1 MSDKSTSS
9 GVTGCNQKRP
19 KPNDNRCNGYALQSK
34 IENLKEDEV
43 KALYLKMRAEGIT
56 PTARLLRSE
65 LKHGSFTTLQKM
77 ISNLNQIYA
86 QNDIS
91 EIKNRRIPDGVMSL
105 LIEELSKRALKCTID
120 ADDKKI
126 SELEQMVLKLT
137 RDHAKSDEDFACELD
152 ASLKR
157 QSELEMALR
166 EKEKINSKLLEE
178 NTELKNQ
185 VETLSSQL
193 EINREKY
200 KSLDDFSNVL
210 KAIRKD
216 PGILDVFKGNMEV

>member
-9 GVTGCNQKRP
+9 CVTGCNKKRP
-19 KPNDNRCNGYALQSK
+19 NPNDNRCNGYALQSK

-43 KALYLKMRAEGIT
+43 KALYLKLRAEGIT

-157 QSELEMALR
+157 QSELEIALR

-216 PGILDVFKGNMEV
+216 PGILEVFKGNMEV